1 MEIPGQRKVSTLFR
15 HAPANIGCLLQE
27 STTGDIYLIVGN
39 AIGLFYYQS
48 ENLTIIA
55 GTADINGHYD
65 GPFSLMLFSNPYEMQ
80 LLGPN
85 YLIVADYSN
94 SRLQIL
100 DMTTNTC
107 FSIYTGVRGYEDGN
121 YSTYQ

>member
-1 MEIPGQRKVSTLFR
+1 MEIPGLRKVSTLFR

-48 ENLTIIA
+48 ENLTIKA

-65 GPFSLMLFSNPYEMQ
+65 GSFSLMLLSAPLEMQ
-80 LLGPN
+80 LFGPN
-85 YLIVADYSN
+85 HLLVADYGN
-94 SRLQIL
+94 LRLRIL
-100 DMTTNTC
+100 DMSTNTS
-107 FSIYTGVRGYEDGN
+107 FSI
-121 YSTYQ
+121 